1 MGAGF
6 RYVRNDPMVGP
17 LMLLTALTTTFVFP
31 FIAVLMVFYVR
42 HVLSLEAEG
51 MGTIMSASG
60 LGALAGAIVLLT
72 GDDRTLRR
80 WLLFGILGCGVGIF
94 GLSLTDHF
102 GTALVLVTLISF
114 CVSSLMGRISQTIQH
129 IVPNELR
136 GRVMGVFAMAFTG
149 LMPYAALLLASLS
162 DMLGFGRML
171 QICAIL
177 YTALAM
183 AVLYRVPRTQ
193 VAEPEPAPAA

>member
-6 RYVRNDPMVGP
+6 RYVRREPMVGS

-42 HVLSLEAEG
+42 HVLALEAQG

-72 GDDRTLRR
+72 GDIRNLRR

-94 GLSLTDHF
+94 GLSLTQRF
-102 GTALVLVTLISF
+102 AVALVLVTLISF
-114 CVSSLMGRISQTIQH
+114 SVSSLMGRISQTIQH

-149 LMPYAALLLASLS
+149 LMPYAALLLAAVS
-162 DMLGFGRML
+162 DVIGFAHML
-171 QICAIL
+171 QICAVL
-177 YTALAM
+177 YACLAV
-183 AVLYRVPRTQ
+183 AVLLRVPRPAVSQ
-193 VAEPEPAPAA
+193 PEPLPAA

>member
-1 MGAGF
+1 
-6 RYVRNDPMVGP
+6 
-17 LMLLTALTTTFVFP
+17 MLLTALTTTFVFP
-31 FIAVLMVFYVR
+31 FIAVLMVYYVR
-42 HVLSLEAEG
+42 HVLALEAQG

-72 GDDRTLRR
+72 GDERTLRR

-94 GLSLTDHF
+94 GLSLTHHF
-102 GTALVLVTLISF
+102 GAALTLVTLISF
-114 CVSSLMGRISQTIQH
+114 SVSSLMGRISQTIQH

-149 LMPYAALLLASLS
+149 LMPYAALLLATLS
-162 DMLGFGRML
+162 DVLGFARML

-177 YTALAM
+177 YTILALA
-183 AVLYRVPRTQ
+183 VFLRVPQPTLSE
-193 VAEPEPAPAA
+193 AEPVRAS